1 VRVDEV
7 ESGIISGYE
16 VAVGNPA
23 DQQQWA
29 PALEHHVTL
38 FGRAP
43 RLAAAD
49 RGYWSAHN
57 ERFAQELGVQQIV
70 LPSPGRSSAQQRLR
84 QKKRWF
90 RRGQAWR
97 AGIEPRI
104 ATLKH
109 RFGMQRA
116 FYKGE
121 AGFQRHVAF
130 CILAHNLVAMS
141 RAAPGQ

>member
-1 VRVDEV
+1 M
-7 ESGIISGYE
+7 
-16 VAVGNPA
+16 
-23 DQQQWA
+23 
-29 PALEHHVTL
+29 
-38 FGRAP
+38 
-43 RLAAAD
+43 
-49 RGYWSAHN
+49 SAWLQ
-57 ERFAQELGVQQIV
+57 RLGVEQIV
-70 LPSPGRSSAQQRLR
+70 LPARGPLSAERAVR

-121 AGFQRHVAF
+121 AGFQRHETTGYYVPKAAESKVRGGVEAW
-130 CILAHNLVAMS
+130 IQLQTQLRQLSALNKE
-141 RAAPGQ
+141 RALETARVKK

>member
-1 VRVDEV
+1 
-7 ESGIISGYE
+7 GYSSAQNE
-16 VAVGNPA
+16 
-23 DQQQWA
+23 
-29 PALEHHVTL
+29 
-38 FGRAP
+38 
-43 RLAAAD
+43 RLAA
-49 RGYWSAHN
+49 
-57 ERFAQELGVQQIV
+57 ELGVEQIV
-70 LPSPGRSSAQQRLR
+70 LPARGPLSAERSVR

-130 CILAHNLVAMS
+130 CVLAHNLVAMS
-141 RAAPGQ
+141 RAGPR

>member
-1 VRVDEV
+1 M
-7 ESGIISGYE
+7 
-16 VAVGNPA
+16 
-23 DQQQWA
+23 
-29 PALEHHVTL
+29 
-38 FGRAP
+38 
-43 RLAAAD
+43 
-49 RGYWSAHN
+49 
-57 ERFAQELGVQQIV
+57 
-70 LPSPGRSSAQQRLR
+70 R

-130 CILAHNLVAMS
+130 CVLAHNLVAMS
-141 RAAPGQ
+141 RAGPR

>member
-1 VRVDEV
+1 M
-7 ESGIISGYE
+7 
-16 VAVGNPA
+16 A
-23 DQQQWA
+23 
-29 PALEHHVTL
+29 L

-43 RLAAAD
+43 KLAAAD

-57 ERFAQELGVQQIV
+57 ERLAAEMGVKQIV
-70 LPSPGRSSAQQRLR
+70 LPARGPLSAQRALR
-84 QKKRWF
+84 EKKRWF

-130 CILAHNLVAMS
+130 CVLAHNLMAMS
-141 RAAPGQ
+141 RAGPR

>member
-1 VRVDEV
+1 MSDWLQR
-7 ESGIISGYE
+7 
-16 VAVGNPA
+16 
-23 DQQQWA
+23 
-29 PALEHHVTL
+29 
-38 FGRAP
+38 
-43 RLAAAD
+43 
-49 RGYWSAHN
+49 
-57 ERFAQELGVQQIV
+57 LGVEQIV
-70 LPSPGRSSAQQRLR
+70 LPARGPLRAERSVR

-121 AGFQRHVAF
+121 AGFERHVAF
-130 CILAHNLVAMS
+130 CVLAHNLVAMS
-141 RAAPGQ
+141 RAGPSFPRRLDVADTADYWFVQIGFWF